1 MTGMAMLRAVECCA
15 TIVLCAAANAAWAQP
30 AGYPARPVRWVV
42 PFPPGG
48 SADLMARM
56 ISPELGKALGQQV
69 VIENRP
75 GASAIVGAEYVAKA
89 APDGHTLLQCNVG
102 QFAINPSL
110 YPKLPY
116 QPQRDFAPV
125 TVIASVDNVMVVT
138 PSLPVSS
145 VRELIDLARRRPGEL
160 NFTSSGAGSLTHL
173 TGELMKLHAN
183 IRMTH
188 VSYKGSAPAAVDT
201 MAGFVQIMF
210 DNLPGTLE
218 NIRSGRLRALAILS
232 RERSAVLPH
241 VPTLHESGFPG
252 YDMVSWQCVAAP
264 AATPKAVIDR
274 LHTEI
279 AAVLRSAPI
288 RDRMAT
294 LGAQVVGNSPDD
306 FAKYLRDES
315 AKWSKAVKDA
325 GIKLEE
331 SI

>member
-1 MTGMAMLRAVECCA
+1 MKKSTCGWVIACC
-15 TIVLCAAANAAWAQP
+15 LAAPSAFAQAP
-30 AGYPARPVRWVV
+30 GFPTKPVRWVV

-56 ISPELGKALGQQV
+56 TAQELGKALGQQV

-89 APDGHTLLQCNVG
+89 AADGHTILQCNVG
-102 QFAINPSL
+102 QFTINPSL

-116 QPQRDFAPV
+116 NPLRDFAPI
-125 TVIASVDNVMVVT
+125 TVIASIDNVMVVT
-138 PSLPVSS
+138 PSLPVKS
-145 VRELIDLARRRPGEL
+145 VRELIELARKRPGEL

-183 IRMTH
+183 IKMTH
-188 VSYKGSAPAAVDT
+188 ISYKGSAPAAVDT

-210 DNLPGTLE
+210 DNLPATLE
-218 NIRSGRLRALAILS
+218 NIKAGRLRALAILS
-232 RERSAVLPH
+232 RERSSVLPN

-264 AATPKAVIDR
+264 TGTPKSVIDR
-274 LHTEI
+274 LYTEI
-279 AAVLRSAPI
+279 AAVLKTPAI
-288 RDRMAT
+288 RDKMAP
-294 LGAQVVGNSPDD
+294 LGARVVANTPDE
-306 FAKYLRDES
+306 FAKYLKDET
-315 AKWSKAVKDA
+315 AKWSKAVQDA

-331 SI
+331 

>member
-1 MTGMAMLRAVECCA
+1 MKQSTGWWVIACCLTA
-15 TIVLCAAANAAWAQP
+15 PSAFAQAP
-30 AGYPARPVRWVV
+30 GFPTKPVRWVV

-56 ISPELGKALGQQV
+56 TAPELGKALGQQV
-69 VIENRP
+69 VVENRP

-89 APDGHTLLQCNVG
+89 APDGHTVLQCNVG

-116 QPQRDFAPV
+116 DPLRDFTPI
-125 TVIASVDNVMVVT
+125 TVIASIDNVMVVT
-138 PSLPVSS
+138 PSLPVNS
-145 VRELIDLARRRPGEL
+145 VRELIELARKRPGEL

-183 IRMTH
+183 IKMTH
-188 VSYKGSAPAAVDT
+188 ISYKGSAPAAVDT
-201 MAGFVQIMF
+201 MAGFVQIMY
-210 DNLPGTLE
+210 DNLPATLE
-218 NIRSGRLRALAILS
+218 NIKSGRLRALAILS
-232 RERSAVLPH
+232 RERSPVLPN

-264 AATPKAVIDR
+264 AGAPKVVIDR
-274 LHTEI
+274 LYTEI
-279 AAVLRSAPI
+279 ATILKTPAI

-294 LGAQVVGNSPDD
+294 LGARVVANTPDE

-315 AKWSKAVKDA
+315 AKWSRAVKDA

-331 SI
+331 

>member
-1 MTGMAMLRAVECCA
+1 MKQSTGWWVIACCLTA
-15 TIVLCAAANAAWAQP
+15 PSAFAQAP
-30 AGYPARPVRWVV
+30 GFPTKPVRWVV

-56 ISPELGKALGQQV
+56 TAPELGKALGQQV
-69 VIENRP
+69 VVENRP

-89 APDGHTLLQCNVG
+89 APDGHTVLQCNVG

-116 QPQRDFAPV
+116 DPLRDFNPI
-125 TVIASVDNVMVVT
+125 TVIASIDNVMVVT
-138 PSLPVSS
+138 PSLPVNS
-145 VRELIDLARRRPGEL
+145 VRELIELARKRPGEL

-183 IRMTH
+183 IKMTH
-188 VSYKGSAPAAVDT
+188 ISYKGSAPAAVDT
-201 MAGFVQIMF
+201 MAGFVQIMY
-210 DNLPGTLE
+210 DNLPATLE
-218 NIRSGRLRALAILS
+218 NIKSGRLRALAILS
-232 RERSAVLPH
+232 RERSPVLPN

-264 AATPKAVIDR
+264 AGAPKLVIDR
-274 LHTEI
+274 LYTEI
-279 AAVLRSAPI
+279 ATILKTPAI

-294 LGAQVVGNSPDD
+294 LGARVVANTPDE

-315 AKWSKAVKDA
+315 AKWSRAVKDA

-331 SI
+331 

>member
-1 MTGMAMLRAVECCA
+1 MKRLTGWWVIACCLAA
-15 TIVLCAAANAAWAQP
+15 TCAFSQSP
-30 AGYPARPVRWVV
+30 GFPTKPVRWVV

-56 ISPELGKALGQQV
+56 TAPDLGKALGQQV
-69 VIENRP
+69 VVENRP

-89 APDGHTLLQCNVG
+89 APDGHTVLQCNVG

-110 YPKLPY
+110 YRKLPY
-116 QPQRDFAPV
+116 DPLRDFNPI
-125 TVIASVDNVMVVT
+125 TVIASIDNVMVVT
-138 PSLPVSS
+138 PSLPVKS
-145 VRELIDLARRRPGEL
+145 VRELIELARKRPGEL

-183 IRMTH
+183 IKMTH
-188 VSYKGSAPAAVDT
+188 ISYKGSAPAAVDT
-201 MAGFVQIMF
+201 MAGFVQIMY
-210 DNLPGTLE
+210 DNLPATLE
-218 NIRSGRLRALAILS
+218 NIKSGRLRALAVLS
-232 RERSAVLPH
+232 RERSPVLPN
-241 VPTLHESGFPG
+241 VPTLHESGFPE

-264 AATPKAVIDR
+264 AGTPKVVIDR
-274 LHTEI
+274 LYTET
-279 AAVLRSAPI
+279 AAILKTPTI

-294 LGAQVVGNSPDD
+294 LGARVVANTPDE

-331 SI
+331 

>member
-1 MTGMAMLRAVECCA
+1 MQKSTCGWVIAVC
-15 TIVLCAAANAAWAQP
+15 LAAPNAFAQAP
-30 AGYPARPVRWVV
+30 GFPTKPVRWVV

-56 ISPELGKALGQQV
+56 TAPELGKALGQQV

-89 APDGHTLLQCNVG
+89 AADGHTILQCNVG
-102 QFAINPSL
+102 QFTINPSL

-116 QPQRDFAPV
+116 NPVRDFAPI
-125 TVIASVDNVMVVT
+125 TVVASIDNVMVVT
-138 PSLPVSS
+138 PSLPVKS
-145 VRELIDLARRRPGEL
+145 VRELIELARKRPGEL

-183 IRMTH
+183 IKMTH
-188 VSYKGSAPAAVDT
+188 ISYKGSAPAAVDT

-210 DNLPGTLE
+210 DNLPATLE
-218 NIRSGRLRALAILS
+218 NIKAGRLRALAILS
-232 RERSAVLPH
+232 RERSSALPN

-264 AATPKAVIDR
+264 TGTPKAVIDR
-274 LHTEI
+274 LYTEI
-279 AAVLRSAPI
+279 VAVLKTPAVRDKMAP
-288 RDRMAT
+288 
-294 LGAQVVGNSPDD
+294 LGARVVANTPDE
-306 FAKYLRDES
+306 FAKYLKDET

-331 SI
+331 

>member
-1 MTGMAMLRAVECCA
+1 MAC
-15 TIVLCAAANAAWAQP
+15 AQP
-30 AGYPARPVRWVV
+30 SAYPVKPVRWVV
-42 PFPPGG
+42 PFPAGG

-56 ISPELGKALGQQV
+56 ISPDLGKALGQQV

-102 QFAINPSL
+102 QMAINPSL

-116 QPQRDFAPV
+116 NPLRDFAPI
-125 TVIASVDNVMVVT
+125 TVIAAVDNVMVVT
-138 PSLPVSS
+138 PSLPVTS

-183 IRMTH
+183 IKMTH

-218 NIRSGRLRALAILS
+218 NIKAGRLRALAILS
-232 RERSAVLPH
+232 RQRSPVLPQ

-264 AATPKAVIDR
+264 AGTQKTVIDR
-274 LHTEI
+274 LYAEI
-279 AAVLRSAPI
+279 AAVLKAPPI

-294 LGAQVVGNSPDD
+294 LGARVVANTPDE
-306 FAKYLRDES
+306 FAQYLRDES

-331 SI
+331 

>member
-1 MTGMAMLRAVECCA
+1 MKKSTCGWVIACCLA
-15 TIVLCAAANAAWAQP
+15 GPSAFAQAP
-30 AGYPARPVRWVV
+30 GFPTKPVRWVV

-56 ISPELGKALGQQV
+56 TAPELGKALGQQV

-89 APDGHTLLQCNVG
+89 AADGHTILQCNVG
-102 QFAINPSL
+102 QFTINPSL

-116 QPQRDFAPV
+116 NPLRDFAPI
-125 TVIASVDNVMVVT
+125 TVIASIDNVMVVT
-138 PSLPVSS
+138 PSLPVKS
-145 VRELIDLARRRPGEL
+145 VRELIELARKRPGEL

-183 IRMTH
+183 IKMTH
-188 VSYKGSAPAAVDT
+188 ISYKGSAPAAVDT

-210 DNLPGTLE
+210 DNLPATLE
-218 NIRSGRLRALAILS
+218 NIKAGRLRALAILS
-232 RERSAVLPH
+232 RERSSVLPN

-264 AATPKAVIDR
+264 TGTPKSVIDR
-274 LHTEI
+274 LYTEI
-279 AAVLRSAPI
+279 AAVLKTPAI
-288 RDRMAT
+288 RDKMAP
-294 LGAQVVGNSPDD
+294 LGARVVANTPDE
-306 FAKYLRDES
+306 FAKYLKDET
-315 AKWSKAVKDA
+315 AKWSKAVQDA

-331 SI
+331 

>member
-1 MTGMAMLRAVECCA
+1 MRSALVQSVLRSCVAALLSFAASAACA
-15 TIVLCAAANAAWAQP
+15 QTAAW
-30 AGYPARPVRWVV
+30 PVKPLRWVV
-42 PFPPGG
+42 PFPAGG

-56 ISPELGKALGQQV
+56 IAPDLGKSLGQQV

-89 APDGHTLLQCNVG
+89 VPDGHTISQCNVG
-102 QFAINPSL
+102 QMAINPSL

-116 QPQRDFAPV
+116 NPLRDFAPV
-125 TVIASVDNVMVVT
+125 TVIAAVDNVMVVT
-138 PSLPVSS
+138 PSLPARS
-145 VRELIDLARRRPGEL
+145 VRELIELARRRPGEL

-183 IRMTH
+183 ITMTH

-218 NIRSGRLRALAILS
+218 NIRSGRLRALAVLS
-232 RERSAVLPH
+232 RERSPVLPQ

-252 YDMVSWQCVAAP
+252 YDMVSWQCVAVP
-264 AATPKAVIDR
+264 AGTPRPVIDR
-274 LHTEI
+274 LNSEI
-279 AAVLRSAPI
+279 AAVLKSPPI

-294 LGAQVVGNSPDD
+294 LGARVVANTPDE
-306 FAKYLRDES
+306 FAQYLRDES
-315 AKWSKAVKDA
+315 AKWSKAVRDA

-331 SI
+331 

>member
-1 MTGMAMLRAVECCA
+1 MLSKFRIGQLCAIAV
-15 TIVLCAAANAAWAQP
+15 CAAAGTVHSQT
-30 AGYPARPVRWVV
+30 YPAKPVRWIV
-42 PFPPGG
+42 PFPAGG

-56 ISPELGKALGQQV
+56 TAPELSKALGQQV

-75 GASAIVGAEYVAKA
+75 GASAIVGAEHVAKA
-89 APDGHTLLQCNVG
+89 APDGYTVSQCNVG
-102 QFAINPSL
+102 QMAINPSI

-116 QPQRDFAPV
+116 NPLRDFAPV
-125 TVIASVDNVMVVT
+125 TVIAAIDNVMVVT
-138 PSLPVSS
+138 PSLPAKT
-145 VRELIDLARRRPGEL
+145 VRELIELARKRPGEL

-183 IRMTH
+183 IKMTH

-218 NIRSGRLRALAILS
+218 NIKSGRLRALAVLS
-232 RERSAVLPH
+232 RERSAALPN

-252 YDMVSWQCVAAP
+252 YDMVSWQCVAVP
-264 AATPKAVIDR
+264 AGTPKPIIDR
-274 LHTEI
+274 LYTEI
-279 AAVLRSAPI
+279 ATVLKSPPI
-288 RDRMAT
+288 RDRMVT
-294 LGAQVVGNSPDD
+294 LGARVVANTPDE

-325 GIKLEE
+325 GIRLEE
-331 SI
+331 

>member
-1 MTGMAMLRAVECCA
+1 MYGWAIAWCL
-15 TIVLCAAANAAWAQP
+15 AAPSAFAQAP
-30 AGYPARPVRWVV
+30 GFPTKPVRWVV

-56 ISPELGKALGQQV
+56 TAPELGKALGQQV

-89 APDGHTLLQCNVG
+89 AADGHTILQCNVG
-102 QFAINPSL
+102 QFTINPSL

-116 QPQRDFAPV
+116 NPLRDFAPI
-125 TVIASVDNVMVVT
+125 TVIASIDNVMVVT
-138 PSLPVSS
+138 PSLPVKS
-145 VRELIDLARRRPGEL
+145 VRELIELARKRPGEL

-183 IRMTH
+183 IKMTH
-188 VSYKGSAPAAVDT
+188 ISYKGSAPAAVDT

-210 DNLPGTLE
+210 DNLPATLE
-218 NIRSGRLRALAILS
+218 NIKAGRLRALAILS
-232 RERSAVLPH
+232 RERSSVLPN

-264 AATPKAVIDR
+264 TGTPKSVIDR
-274 LHTEI
+274 LYTEI
-279 AAVLRSAPI
+279 AAVLKTPAI
-288 RDRMAT
+288 RDKMAP
-294 LGAQVVGNSPDD
+294 LGARVVANTPDE
-306 FAKYLRDES
+306 FAKYLKDET
-315 AKWSKAVKDA
+315 AKWSKAVQDA

-331 SI
+331 